1 MTTKTLQE
9 CIPEAQ
15 RAYNRSC
22 AKVLDCAGEKRIKKC
37 SDCRLY
43 LDCQLQSNMRQRKIN
58 LDELKHKTNGITEI
72 VKG

>member
-15 RAYNRSC
+15 RAYNRSYAKILNC
-22 AKVLDCAGEKRIKKC
+22 AEEKKIKKC
-37 SDCRLY
+37 TDCKLY

-58 LDELKHKTNGITEI
+58 LDELKRKTNE
-72 VKG
+72 KEN

>member
-22 AKVLDCAGEKRIKKC
+22 AKILNCAEGGKIKKC
-37 SDCRLY
+37 TNCKHY

-58 LDELKHKTNGITEI
+58 LDELKRKTNGITEI
-72 VKG
+72 IKG